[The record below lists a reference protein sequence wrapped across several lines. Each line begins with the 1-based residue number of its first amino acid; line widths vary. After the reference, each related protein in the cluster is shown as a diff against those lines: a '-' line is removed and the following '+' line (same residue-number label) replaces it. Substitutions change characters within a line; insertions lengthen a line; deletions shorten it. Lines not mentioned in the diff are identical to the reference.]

1 MYGSAYTMEKE
12 FYGAVIID
20 SGVRW
25 NNETVK
31 KRSAFSIND
40 ISRSWSP
47 NEDNTALFH
56 SAPTLV

>member
-25 NNETVK
+25 NNEHEMITSEILSDPKMFFRNV
-31 KRSAFSIND
+31 A
-40 ISRSWSP
+40 
-47 NEDNTALFH
+47 
-56 SAPTLV
+56 